1 MLILLSPLTKVSVL
15 ISWTCQHHKR
25 NKKQF
30 YKNQNR
36 STGVCSVNLFS
47 GVVSSTSPS
56 MSSDTDL
63 ETLIF
68 IKSTSV
74 SSSDVV
80 SYSFWNFPGS
90 IPSNASDS
98 PIIVALSTISF
109 MFSLIGSVINPVKS
123 PITSEHSFLQQ
134 EFVSGLMPF
143 MALCITMMPSSII
156 LPDFHDV
163 FFIGVSLNSIDN
175 HFHRIVCN
183 EP

>member
-15 ISWTCQHHKR
+15 ISWACQHHKR

-63 ETLIF
+63 EALIF

-74 SSSDVV
+74 NSSDVV
-80 SYSFWNFPGS
+80 SYSFWNFPWS

-98 PIIVALSTISF
+98 CIIVALSTISF
-109 MFSLIGSVINPVKS
+109 MFSLIGSVINPVNA
-123 PITSEHSFLQQ
+123 PITSEQFSPTGIRFRLDAFYGSLYNNDAIFNNPSRHSWCFLYWGS
-134 EFVSGLMPF
+134 FK
-143 MALCITMMPSSII
+143 
-156 LPDFHDV
+156 
-163 FFIGVSLNSIDN
+163 
-175 HFHRIVCN
+175 
-183 EP
+183 